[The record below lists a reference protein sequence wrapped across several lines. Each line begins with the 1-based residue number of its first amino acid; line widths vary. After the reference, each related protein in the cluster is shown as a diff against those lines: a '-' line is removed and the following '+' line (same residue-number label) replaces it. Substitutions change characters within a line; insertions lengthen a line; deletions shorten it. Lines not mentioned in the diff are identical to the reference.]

1 MSDKIV
7 RLVDTGIKKIEFALT
22 SITLLMLF
30 FLLIIGAGD
39 VIGRYTLN
47 SPITGTKEISSM
59 LVAGIVLLGWAHTQ
73 AKGAHVKV
81 ELVLTRLPQRT
92 QEIINLVTTFL
103 SLVLF
108 SLIVWQSIKVA
119 VKMFETNRLVP
130 IIMVPFAPFQ
140 LMVTLG
146 AFVLCLEFII
156 EIVQFIQKIKGKE
169 SN

>member
-1 MSDKIV
+1 LSDKIV
-7 RLVDTGIKKIEFALT
+7 RLIDTGIKKTGNALT
-22 SITLLMLF
+22 SITLVMLF
-30 FLLIIGAGD
+30 VLLILGAGD

-59 LVAGIVLLGWAHTQ
+59 LVAGIVLLGWAGTQ

-81 ELVLTRLPQRT
+81 ELVLNRFPQRT
-92 QEIINLVTTFL
+92 QVIINIVTTFL

-119 VKMFETNRLVP
+119 VKMFETNR
-130 IIMVPFAPFQ
+130 
-140 LMVTLG
+140 
-146 AFVLCLEFII
+146 FVLCLEFII

-169 SN
+169 TN